1 MTDNYENIRFM
12 KNKFDKIYYL
22 KKNYLCKSMQQ
33 RFNMIKY
40 EKFSILKF
48 TFINIS
54 KNYYRLIINQ
64 NYEKIYNWNLKNKIS
79 L

>member
-54 KNYYRLIINQ
+54 KNYYHLIINQ

>member
-1 MTDNYENIRFM
+1 M

-64 NYEKIYNWNLKNKIS
+64 NYEKIYN
-79 L
+79 